1 MVAYVW
7 ICALCGGFSFA
18 TAVFIQ
24 YISGKLGKGKTKF
37 ETSLKLEDLERG
49 VSRPFL
55 IIGHDHLTIRPGQ
68 LTSNPSTSAPSIRP
82 ILP

>member
-1 MVAYVW
+1 MVDQVAYVW
-7 ICALCGGFSFA
+7 RVALHGFSFA

-49 VSRPFL
+49 VSWPFFA
-55 IIGHDHLTIRPGQ
+55 IREPIHLRATC
-68 LTSNPSTSAPSIRP
+68 
-82 ILP
+82 